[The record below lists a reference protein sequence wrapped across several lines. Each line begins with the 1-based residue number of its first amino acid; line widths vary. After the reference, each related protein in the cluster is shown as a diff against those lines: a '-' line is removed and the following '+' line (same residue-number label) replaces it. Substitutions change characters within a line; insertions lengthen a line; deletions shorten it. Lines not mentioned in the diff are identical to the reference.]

1 MPGGDFRDSVLQ
13 ASATAEAVGADAT
26 AREQQPQ
33 KSSGDAFSD
42 FAAGAWSSFKYS
54 LVQAPL
60 TGATQLIDKAAGTNW
75 EQSTKLFDK
84 PAHAEFGS
92 AGWVGEAV
100 GGTAGAAL
108 PFIFMARVAG
118 PGAAAK
124 MEQSAAYGIASKEAV
139 FPVLKSI
146 GAGVAYNG
154 IFTPVEQGE
163 DFFSA
168 RARNMA
174 VGGLTWGSLT
184 ATSIGLKGL
193 GLRSFNQTAIAEAQG
208 LAPSAKYTEGVFAN
222 NAVRT
227 VLKNDVFNGAA
238 GGIVGGIVD
247 VQGRSL
253 LSGHGLA
260 SAGDTVQGAATF
272 ALGGALMGGT
282 NIFYEKVRPT
292 SGDKRYRTL
301 EDITKVAD
309 STRDPSAPPRY
320 YYDNLAAQE
329 GTVVGGRQEQMSA
342 LKGMIEQSRLPQG
355 EQGKVF
361 RAHQDLVT
369 GLEAVHDH
377 GPVGVM
383 YGSARTKSDTFA
395 YQRGRLTSALV
406 AKEGYPMMT
415 GGGPGMMEAGNRG
428 AYEAGGRSIGVSLEL
443 PHEPIGNGYQTTIL
457 SAKDFGPRKE
467 ILRTHDF
474 AVVEKGGIGSVDE
487 MAELLTHLQTGMKQR
502 TPVYIM
508 YEKPYKH
515 FDSMMREME
524 KQGLI
529 SKGDRE
535 LYKIVKS
542 PYEIAAD
549 LRARREAGLLRPGT
563 NKPMISQPIGS

>member
-1 MPGGDFRDSVLQ
+1 MPGGDFRDLAVA
-13 ASATAEAVGADAT
+13 ASAERMPSDARAGAH
-26 AREQQPQ
+26 QG
-33 KSSGDAFSD
+33 SGDAITD
-42 FAAGAWSSFKYS
+42 FAAGAWANFKYS
-54 LVQAPL
+54 LIQAPL
-60 TGATQLIDKAAGTNW
+60 TGATQLVDKVAGTDW
-75 EQSTKLFDK
+75 EKSTKFFEK

-108 PFIFMARVAG
+108 PFILMARVAG
-118 PGAAAK
+118 PGAASK
-124 MEQSAAYGIASKEAV
+124 MEQSAHYGLASKEAV

-154 IFTPVEQGE
+154 VFTPVEQGE
-163 DFFSA
+163 DFVSA

-184 ATSIGLKGL
+184 ATSVGLKGL
-193 GLRSFNQTAIAEAQG
+193 GLRTFNQTAIAEAQG
-208 LAPSAKYTEGVFAN
+208 LAPAAKYTEGLFAN
-222 NAVRT
+222 NTVRS

-253 LSGHGLA
+253 LSGHGIA
-260 SAGDTVQGAATF
+260 STGETVQGAATF

-282 NIFYEKVRPT
+282 NILYEKVRPT
-292 SGDKRYRTL
+292 SGDRRYRTL
-301 EDITKVAD
+301 EDITKLAD
-309 STRDPSAPPRY
+309 STRDPNAPARY
-320 YYDNLAAQE
+320 HYDNLAAQE
-329 GTVVGGRQEQMSA
+329 GNTVNGRHEHMST
-342 LKGMIEQSRLPQG
+342 LKGMIEQSRLPEG

-361 RAHQDLVT
+361 RAHQDLVN

-474 AVVEKGGIGSVDE
+474 AIVEKGGIGSVDE
-487 MAELLTHLQTGMKQR
+487 MAELLTHLQTGMKQK
-502 TPVYIM
+502 TPVYLM

-515 FDSMMREME
+515 FDNMLREME

-529 SKGDRE
+529 SKGDRD
-535 LYKIVKS
+535 LYKMVKS
-542 PYEIAAD
+542 PFEIAAD

>member
-13 ASATAEAVGADAT
+13 STASAADAQAGEHQT
-26 AREQQPQ
+26 KEG
-33 KSSGDAFSD
+33 SGDAITD
-42 FAAGAWSSFKYS
+42 FAAGAWANFKYS

-60 TGATQLIDKAAGTNW
+60 TGATQLVDKVAGTSW
-75 EQSTKLFDK
+75 EKSTKFFDR

-108 PFIFMARVAG
+108 PFILMARVAG
-118 PGAAAK
+118 PGAASK
-124 MEQSAAYGIASKEAV
+124 MEQSAHYSLASKEAV
-139 FPVLKSI
+139 FPILKSI
-146 GAGVAYNG
+146 GAGVAYSG

-163 DFFSA
+163 DFLSA

-184 ATSIGLKGL
+184 ATSVGLKGL
-193 GLRSFNQTAIAEAQG
+193 GLRTFNQTAIAEAQG
-208 LAPSAKYTEGVFAN
+208 LTPAAKYTEGLFAN
-222 NAVRT
+222 STVRS

-247 VQGRSL
+247 VQGRSI
-253 LSGHGLA
+253 LSGKGIA
-260 SAGDTVQGAATF
+260 SAGDTMQGAATF

-282 NIFYEKVRPT
+282 NILYEKVRPT
-292 SGDKRYRTL
+292 SGDRRYRTL
-301 EDITKVAD
+301 EDITKLAD

-320 YYDNLAAQE
+320 HYDNLAAQE
-329 GTVVGGRQEQMSA
+329 GIAISGRHEHMTT
-342 LKGMIEQSRLPQG
+342 LKGMIEQSRLPHG
-355 EQGKVF
+355 EQGKVL
-361 RAHQDLVT
+361 RAHHDLVN

-474 AVVEKGGIGSVDE
+474 AIVEKGGIGSVDE
-487 MAELLTHLQTGMKQR
+487 MAELLTHLQTGMKQK

-515 FDSMMREME
+515 FDRMMAEME

-529 SKGDRE
+529 SKGDRD

-542 PYEIAAD
+542 PFEIAAD